1 MKYEIWWETEGSAMR
16 PFPNED
22 IEEFSKRITAIAWSN
37 GEYVEREACA
47 KICDNNTEFLN
58 RLKNHSAA
66 DETNDCAK
74 EIRAR
79 GNV

>member
-47 KICDNNTEFLN
+47 KVAEDTDRMVLALLN
-58 RLKNHSAA
+58 VTSQPKHIANA
-66 DETNDCAK
+66 
-74 EIRAR
+74 IRAR
-79 GNV
+79 GEA